1 MDFFQTLYSRKTVR
15 SYNGKPV
22 TKAQLQ
28 ELLKAATMLSEKLT
42 GTIREKYAELPFI
55 VYGPFEA
62 PIYKVENKYRMRM
75 VIKCSL
81 NKRTRAMFSEI
92 LCLFEKSLPKNITIS
107 MDFNPSNI

>member
-1 MDFFQTLYSRKTVR
+1 MVFPPFCDIALLSL
-15 SYNGKPV
+15 SSPNE
-22 TKAQLQ
+22 Q

-42 GTIREKYAELPFI
+42 ETIKKKYGDLPFI

-62 PIYKVENKYRMRM
+62 PVYKVESRYRMRM

-92 LCLFEKSLPKNITIS
+92 LRFFARSIPKEMNISI
-107 MDFNPSNI
+107 DFNPSNI